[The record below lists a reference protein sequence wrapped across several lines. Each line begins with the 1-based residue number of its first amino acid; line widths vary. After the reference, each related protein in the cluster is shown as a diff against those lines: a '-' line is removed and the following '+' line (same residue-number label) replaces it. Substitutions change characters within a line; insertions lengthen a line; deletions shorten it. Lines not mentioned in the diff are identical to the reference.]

1 MNFKLFMV
9 SNHIKD
15 TFKSRSLSYYSDAS
29 GYTSF
34 SGEGDI
40 DIDDIVCPDDRS
52 LSPDVRSHGPIDV
65 DTCRKAQH
73 NKSKKK
79 KKSMKRLG
87 SNTSSFGRTSSFI
100 KKELLNNMCSSRVTI
115 KKKVAST
122 QASNGVV
129 VYEDTGSDSSSGD
142 GSSLPMPSSTD
153 SIQLIQSEKND
164 AVYCTKSQLIV

>member
-9 SNHIKD
+9 SKHIKD

-73 NKSKKK
+73 KSKKEK

-87 SNTSSFGRTSSFI
+87 SSTSSFGRTSSFI
-100 KKELLNNMCSSRVTI
+100 KEELNNMCSSRVTI

-122 QASNGVV
+122 QASNGVA

-142 GSSLPMPSSTD
+142 GSSLPTPSTD

>member
-9 SNHIKD
+9 SKHIKD

-52 LSPDVRSHGPIDV
+52 LSPDVRSHGPIDL

-73 NKSKKK
+73 NKSKEKK

-87 SNTSSFGRTSSFI
+87 SSTSSFGRTSSFI
-100 KKELLNNMCSSRVTI
+100 KEELNNMCSSRVMT
-115 KKKVAST
+115 KKKIAST
-122 QASNGVV
+122 QASNGVA

-142 GSSLPMPSSTD
+142 GSSLPTPSTD

>member
-9 SNHIKD
+9 SKHIKD

-52 LSPDVRSHGPIDV
+52 LSPDVRSHPIDV

-73 NKSKKK
+73 KSKKEK

-87 SNTSSFGRTSSFI
+87 SSTSSFGRTSSFI
-100 KKELLNNMCSSRVTI
+100 KEELNNMCSSRVTI

-122 QASNGVV
+122 QASNGVA

-142 GSSLPMPSSTD
+142 GSSLPTPSTD

>member
-9 SNHIKD
+9 SKHIKD

-73 NKSKKK
+73 NKSKEKK

-87 SNTSSFGRTSSFI
+87 SSTSSFGRTSSFI
-100 KKELLNNMCSSRVTI
+100 KEELNNMCSSRVMT
-115 KKKVAST
+115 KKKIAST
-122 QASNGVV
+122 QASNGVA

>member
-9 SNHIKD
+9 SKHIKD

-73 NKSKKK
+73 KSKKEK

-87 SNTSSFGRTSSFI
+87 SSTSSFGRTSSFI
-100 KKELLNNMCSSRVTI
+100 KEELNNMCSSRVMT
-115 KKKVAST
+115 KKKIAST
-122 QASNGVV
+122 QASNGVA

-142 GSSLPMPSSTD
+142 GSSLPTPSTD

>member
-9 SNHIKD
+9 SKHIKD

-73 NKSKKK
+73 NKSKEK
-79 KKSMKRLG
+79 KKSMKRL
-87 SNTSSFGRTSSFI
+87 SSSTSSFGRTSSFI
-100 KKELLNNMCSSRVTI
+100 KAELNNMRSSRVT

-122 QASNGVV
+122 QASDGVA

-142 GSSLPMPSSTD
+142 DSSLPTPSTD